1 MQDYF
6 YLLKYNVLVCTIETQ
21 ERFLRYVRVN
31 LPPFFIHGLIF
42 KMRDKVAKLTSIIV
56 NPFLVNAILLLIIS
70 LKSANSTAEG
80 VKWFLIS
87 VAISIVPIFIIVLYL
102 VRHNRV
108 DSLFINIR
116 TQRDKVYIFSSV
128 LMGTACVIL
137 FFLKAP
143 VVLVAL
149 FVAIFVTGLTFA
161 CVNRWWKISIHVAS
175 IAAAVTA
182 LVVLY
187 GAVAAWTIL
196 LVPLVAW
203 ARVKMEHHTLAQVL
217 TGGLLSSLVLSLVLL
232 FFKLV

>member
-1 MQDYF
+1 
-6 YLLKYNVLVCTIETQ
+6 
-21 ERFLRYVRVN
+21 
-31 LPPFFIHGLIF
+31 
-42 KMRDKVAKLTSIIV
+42 MRDKIAKLTSIIV
-56 NPFLVNAILLLIIS
+56 NPFLVNATLLLIIS
-70 LKSANSTAEG
+70 LKNADSTIEG

-108 DSLFINIR
+108 DGLFINIR

-128 LMGTACVIL
+128 LMGTACAIL

-143 VVLVAL
+143 VMLVAL
-149 FVAIFVTGLTFA
+149 FVAIFVTGLAFA

-187 GAVAAWTIL
+187 GSVAAWTIL

-217 TGGLLSSLVLSLVLL
+217 TGGLLSSLVLLMVFL

>member
-1 MQDYF
+1 
-6 YLLKYNVLVCTIETQ
+6 
-21 ERFLRYVRVN
+21 
-31 LPPFFIHGLIF
+31 
-42 KMRDKVAKLTSIIV
+42 MRDKVAKLTSIVV
-56 NPFLVNAILLLIIS
+56 NPFLVNATLLLIIS
-70 LKSANSTAEG
+70 LKSADSTAEG

-108 DSLFINIR
+108 DGLFINIR

-128 LMGTACVIL
+128 LMGTACAIL

-143 VVLVAL
+143 VMLVAL
-149 FVAIFVTGLTFA
+149 FVAIFVTGLAFA

-182 LVVLY
+182 LVVVY
-187 GAVAAWTIL
+187 GSVAAWTIS

-217 TGGLLSSLVLSLVLL
+217 TGGLLSSLILFLVFL